1 MCLEVGEDASLYA
14 REDFP
19 IAVGPAITTIWGLD
33 LVGFTLFANDGKAV
47 VLSRLATGVLIQ
59 ENVVG
64 FVQCV

>member
-1 MCLEVGEDASLYA
+1 
-14 REDFP
+14 
-19 IAVGPAITTIWGLD
+19 LD